1 MLKNEYGTALIWAI
15 RSEHI
20 GVVQLLLGHKDIDV
34 NVANSDG
41 YTAVEWASGRDDI
54 EELLSDYLEDQ
65 LIKASE
71 SGDFNKVTQ
80 LLRHENIDV
89 NATNSLGHTALMLA
103 SDRGHVDSVRLL
115 LGHEDIDVNAKKRVW
130 HSSYLGY

>member
-1 MLKNEYGTALIWAI
+1 MRLPLKTISMRFMLFIAI
-15 RSEHI
+15 SSLFLSPASAE
-20 GVVQLLLGHKDIDV
+20 DV
-34 NVANSDG
+34 
-41 YTAVEWASGRDDI
+41 
-54 EELLSDYLEDQ
+54 LEDQ